1 MDENLKKL
9 KIDLDAKIRKMEDLD
24 DISREKL

>member
-9 KIDLDAKIRKMEDLD
+9 KMDLDAKIRKMEDLD